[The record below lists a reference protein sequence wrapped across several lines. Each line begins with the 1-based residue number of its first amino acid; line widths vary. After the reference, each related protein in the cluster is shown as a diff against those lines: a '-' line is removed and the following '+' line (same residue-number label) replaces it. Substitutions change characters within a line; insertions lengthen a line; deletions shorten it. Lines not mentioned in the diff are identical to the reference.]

1 MKECLVIGIMFI
13 ILAIL
18 TVLGEKRSEDKWKR
32 GN

>member
-13 ILAIL
+13 VLAIM
-18 TVLGEKRSEDKWKR
+18 TIKGEKGANDRWKR